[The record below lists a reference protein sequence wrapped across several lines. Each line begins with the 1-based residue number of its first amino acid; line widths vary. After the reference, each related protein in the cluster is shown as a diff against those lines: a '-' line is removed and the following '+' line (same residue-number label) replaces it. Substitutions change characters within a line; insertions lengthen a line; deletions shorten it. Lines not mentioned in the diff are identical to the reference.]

1 MWPSARGAPEGSTV
15 GNSTTSLLWRP
26 GTPASAD
33 SLTDGED
40 GTGGPAE
47 VIGRDGSTTCGRQFG
62 EIRDGY
68 LRVRCW
74 ALAAASRAR
83 SRQTVPQMRRTESP
97 DGGSPFLF

>member
-1 MWPSARGAPEGSTV
+1 M

-26 GTPASAD
+26 GTPPRDD

-40 GTGGPAE
+40 STGGPAE
-47 VIGRDGSTTCGRQFG
+47 VIGRDGSTTCGPQLG

-68 LRVRCW
+68 LRVRRW

-83 SRQTVPQMRRTESP
+83 SRQTVPQMRRTESA
-97 DGGSPFLF
+97 DGDAPFLFFNPAAAIS